1 LARKILLADDSVT
14 AQNMGRKILTDAGY
28 DVITVNNG
36 SAALKRVAE
45 LKPDLIVL
53 DVYMPGY
60 SGLEVCARLKDAP
73 ETARIPI
80 LLTVGKLEPFK
91 PGEAT
96 RVRADGF
103 IIKPFEASE
112 LLSALTRLEDR
123 VVPSQAD
130 GSRFTTSVSGLE
142 RFGGDQG
149 AKRSE
154 GTDDSD
160 TGWKNRLRIPSK
172 KKKEEAEPEPEPDF
186 VTPSSFRDFRRGVG
200 KAPAGSSPFPLNA
213 TASAAQEPGLVPDI
227 PRDIT
232 PEELDALS
240 ELVAKL
246 DGVPAAENVAPIS
259 EKIGPVAAPASE
271 TPATDSVPEVPVSET
286 KVEADATVAA
296 AEIQEKSEIVAGDA
310 EAIAVKTDPIETP
323 LPASAVETPT
333 AESTPTEA
341 AVTEAVAHKTETAV
355 AQEPAP
361 VDRDDE
367 PKFAS
372 APAPEVP
379 AAEKAEAPVVDAPVA
394 ESTVAESPSVESKSE
409 IAPAEEPKVEE
420 TRRVDETQSAPIAER
435 SHQTAAAEGSSPSAE
450 ELAEALR
457 FLTPSQSLTGA
468 HTLEEAGAALAN
480 ELSQGAGTGSRWVAE
495 AVALSPEEASG
506 SLETEMFRTF
516 APSAADQ
523 TASHNAP
530 LASISASERGVAATE
545 AMAAIITAAQE
556 NTALAV
562 AMVANASPSEQPEA
576 EQKDSPT
583 KPVEEAPEEQAAAVT
598 FADGMH
604 SEAESV
610 STSAEAIGSAVAES
624 EHEEVSSLE
633 NGPGGEEVMGKEA
646 KGKSG
651 KSNWHQIRSGAPSAA
666 SDALEAA
673 KQTEEPKS
681 MAAAAS
687 ADGAT
692 DASSIASI
700 VDSVLADLRPKI
712 VEEIAKQLAK
722 K

>member
-60 SGLEVCARLKDAP
+60 SGLEVCVRLKEAP

-123 VVPSQAD
+123 MVPSQAD
-130 GSRFTTSVSGLE
+130 GSRFSTSVSGVE

-149 AKRSE
+149 SKRSE
-154 GTDDSD
+154 GGDDSD

-232 PEELDALS
+232 PDELDALS

-259 EKIGPVAAPASE
+259 EKIGPVATPAE
-271 TPATDSVPEVPVSET
+271 TPATEAPVPET
-286 KVEADATVAA
+286 KVESEAATAALETAPAPLAPIAVEASATKADA
-296 AEIQEKSEIVAGDA
+296 
-310 EAIAVKTDPIETP
+310 IETP
-323 LPASAVETPT
+323 PAASAVETA
-333 AESTPTEA
+333 AETVPTEA
-341 AVTEAVAHKTETAV
+341 TVPEPITYKTEPAV

-361 VDRDDE
+361 IDPEDG

-372 APAPEVP
+372 ATAPEVP
-379 AAEKAEAPVVDAPVA
+379 HVETSEALVAKAALVETPV
-394 ESTVAESPSVESKSE
+394 VESKSE
-409 IAPAEEPKVEE
+409 IAAEEIK
-420 TRRVDETQSAPIAER
+420 VDETQKVDETPQPTAIADG
-435 SHQTAAAEGSSPSAE
+435 SQQTSEPEGSSPSAE

-457 FLTPSQSLTGA
+457 FLTPSQSPAAPRTM
-468 HTLEEAGAALAN
+468 EEAGAALAN
-480 ELSQGAGTGSRWVAE
+480 ELSHGNGNRWMAE
-495 AVALSPEEASG
+495 TVALSPEEASG
-506 SLETEMFRTF
+506 SLEAEMLRTF
-516 APSAADQ
+516 GPSAVEQ
-523 TASHNAP
+523 TAGHNAVA
-530 LASISASERGVAATE
+530 ASAPASEPGVAATE
-545 AMAAIITAAQE
+545 AMAAIIAAAQE

-562 AMVANASPSEQPEA
+562 AMGASASPSEQAEQ
-576 EQKDSPT
+576 EQKDPPA
-583 KPVEEAPEEQAAAVT
+583 KPVEEAHEEQPAPVT
-598 FADGMH
+598 FADAVRND
-604 SEAESV
+604 ETESV
-610 STSAEAIGSAVAES
+610 SASAENLVSPSAETQY
-624 EHEEVSSLE
+624 EEVSSLE
-633 NGPGGEEVMGKEA
+633 DGPGGEEAMGKEA
-646 KGKSG
+646 KGKGG
-651 KSNWHQIRSGAPSAA
+651 KSTWHQIRSGPPSAS
-666 SDALEAA
+666 SDSVEAA
-673 KQTEEPKS
+673 KQANEPKT

>member
-1 LARKILLADDSVT
+1 
-14 AQNMGRKILTDAGY
+14 M
-28 DVITVNNG
+28 
-36 SAALKRVAE
+36 
-45 LKPDLIVL
+45 
-53 DVYMPGY
+53 
-60 SGLEVCARLKDAP
+60 
-73 ETARIPI
+73 
-80 LLTVGKLEPFK
+80 
-91 PGEAT
+91 
-96 RVRADGF
+96 
-103 IIKPFEASE
+103 
-112 LLSALTRLEDR
+112 
-123 VVPSQAD
+123 
-130 GSRFTTSVSGLE
+130 
-142 RFGGDQG
+142 
-149 AKRSE
+149 
-154 GTDDSD
+154 
-160 TGWKNRLRIPSK
+160 
-172 KKKEEAEPEPEPDF
+172 
-186 VTPSSFRDFRRGVG
+186 
-200 KAPAGSSPFPLNA
+200 
-213 TASAAQEPGLVPDI
+213 
-227 PRDIT
+227 
-232 PEELDALS
+232 
-240 ELVAKL
+240 VAKL

-259 EKIGPVAAPASE
+259 EKIGPVTAPASE

-286 KVEADATVAA
+286 KIEADATVAA

-323 LPASAVETPT
+323 LPASAVETPA
-333 AESTPTEA
+333 AESTPAEA
-341 AVTEAVAHKTETAV
+341 AVPDAIAYKTETAV
-355 AQEPAP
+355 AQEAAP

-420 TRRVDETQSAPIAER
+420 TRRVDETQSAPIADR

-480 ELSQGAGTGSRWVAE
+480 ELSQGADTGSRWVAE

-583 KPVEEAPEEQAAAVT
+583 KPVEEAAEEQAAAVT

-610 STSAEAIGSAVAES
+610 SASAEAIGRAVAES
-624 EHEEVSSLE
+624 EHEKVSSLE
-633 NGPGGEEVMGKEA
+633 NGPGGEEAMGKEA

-673 KQTEEPKS
+673 KQAEEPKS

-692 DASSIASI
+692 DASSRGRDREAAGKEVAFS
-700 VDSVLADLRPKI
+700 L
-712 VEEIAKQLAK
+712 
-722 K
+722 